1 MYIFTLVADVRR
13 VIEGLRANR
22 GEFKLAMLYNLDLDA
37 ATNWN
42 LIVSSDWSDAL
53 GVSEATRIVARSL
66 HERLGLENRASI
78 SRVTVLKT
86 SDPFVKD
93 MARLYPITSP
103 GGGVPLRQVTAGGIT
118 EGSGFVFYAHPEI
131 PV

>member
-1 MYIFTLVADVRR
+1 MYIYTLVADVRK

-37 ATNWN
+37 STNWN
-42 LIVSSDWSDAL
+42 LIVSSDWTDSL
-53 GVSEATRIVARSL
+53 GITEATRVIARSL
-66 HERLGLENRASI
+66 HERLGLENKAAI
-78 SRVTVLKT
+78 SRVTVLRT

-93 MARLYPITSP
+93 MARLYPMMSP
-103 GGGVPLRQVTAGGIT
+103 GGGVPIKQVTAGGIT
-118 EGSGFVFYAHPEI
+118 KGAGFVFYSLPEI